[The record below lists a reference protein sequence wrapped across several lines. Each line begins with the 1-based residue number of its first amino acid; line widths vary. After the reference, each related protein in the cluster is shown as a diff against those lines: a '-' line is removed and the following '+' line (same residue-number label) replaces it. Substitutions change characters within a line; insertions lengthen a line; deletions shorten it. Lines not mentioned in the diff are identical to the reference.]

1 MPLSSV
7 PLSYRTGVAAVA
19 VGVVVAIGVAVTVSG
34 CAGASGDRGAV
45 RADGE
50 VAPAAAAVTSGPAA
64 PSTAVAAP
72 SPSTAVAGDASASTV
87 SARATPV
94 PAASGQD
101 TPTVRAVSA
110 TSRASAV
117 LHRWDRARAAAFA
130 AGDVAGLQRLYVP
143 GSAAGRR
150 DVRALRA
157 YLARGL
163 RVEGMR
169 MQLLAVQV
177 LQERTRRLRL
187 RVTDR
192 LTGAVAVGPQG
203 RVRLPTDTASTR
215 VVTLVRRGGGW
226 RVAAVSAPGST

>member
-7 PLSYRTGVAAVA
+7 PLSHRTVVAAV
-19 VGVVVAIGVAVTVSG
+19 VLTGVVVTVSG
-34 CAGASGDRGAV
+34 CAGGPEGADRS
-45 RADGE
+45 
-50 VAPAAAAVTSGPAA
+50 VAEDAPPAAAGTASPGAAAPAVPAA
-64 PSTAVAAP
+64 ATSAP
-72 SPSTAVAGDASASTV
+72 PAVAGDSPAV
-87 SARATPV
+87 PV
-94 PAASGQD
+94 AP
-101 TPTVRAVSA
+101 A

-130 AGDVAGLQRLYVP
+130 AGDVAALRRLYVP

-150 DVRALRA
+150 DVRTLRG

-163 RVEGMR
+163 RVEGIR

-177 LQERTRRLRL
+177 LQERRGWLRL

-203 RVRLPTDTASTR
+203 RVRLPSDTASTR
-215 VVTLVRRGGGW
+215 VVDLVRRGGW